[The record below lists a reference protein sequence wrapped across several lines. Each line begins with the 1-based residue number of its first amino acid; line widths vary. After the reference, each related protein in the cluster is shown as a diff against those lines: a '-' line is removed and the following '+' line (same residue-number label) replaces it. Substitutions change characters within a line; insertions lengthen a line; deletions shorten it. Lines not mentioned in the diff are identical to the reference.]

1 MATYASILTKC
12 EDAFLTAFNAI
23 AGADLIA
30 GVTTYKAGDV
40 TELVPPLYRFEAIAA
55 EQFATNA
62 TTVQGGEFY
71 AVTMRVE
78 AETHGDGSTRTQH
91 GNICG
96 LVEAVMVR
104 SADQIVAEMETANV
118 TDFQAVHYKFN
129 GITSQMD
136 DSLRITTYTATI
148 GCVSR

>member
-12 EDAFLTAFNAI
+12 EDAFKTAFDTI

-30 GVTTYKAGDV
+30 GVTTYKAGD
-40 TELVPPLYRFEAIAA
+40 TGELVPPFYRIEAVAC
-55 EQFATNA
+55 EQFAPAAPTSE
-62 TTVQGGEFY
+62 GGEFF
-71 AVTMRVE
+71 AVTLQVQ
-78 AETHGDGSTRTQH
+78 AATHGEGSTRSQH

-104 SADQIVAEMETANV
+104 SADQIITEMESAAV
-118 TDFQAVHYKFN
+118 TDFQAVHYRFT
-129 GITSQMD
+129 GATSQQD
-136 DSLRITTYTATI
+136 ESLRITTYAAVI